1 MVAFDG
7 DDTLWHN
14 ESIFSVTQGRF
25 RELLGPY
32 VDGADVDSLLFAT
45 ETRNLAIFGYGVKS
59 FTLSMIETAIE
70 LSDGRITA
78 AEVQAILDAGKA
90 MLDHPVELLFG
101 VADAVEEISA
111 THPVM
116 LITKGDLFD
125 QESKLAR
132 SGLGER
138 FAAIEVVSE
147 KDPAAYR
154 RILDRQGIEPE
165 HFVMVG
171 NSMRSDIAPV
181 LELGAWAV
189 HVPYYVTWAHE
200 AVHDEAAL
208 RGHDR
213 CRHLDSLDGLATLVA
228 SIEATSTR

>member
-14 ESIFSVTQGRF
+14 ESIFTVTQERF
-25 RELLGPY
+25 RELLLPY
-32 VDGADVDSLLFAT
+32 VDRADVDARLLAT

-59 FTLSMIETAIE
+59 FTLSMIETAVE
-70 LSDGRITA
+70 LSAGRITA
-78 AEVQAILDAGKA
+78 AEIQAILDAGKS

-101 VADAVEEISA
+101 VADAVEAVSA

-132 SGLGER
+132 SGLGDR
-138 FAAIEVVSE
+138 FAAIEILSE
-147 KDPAAYR
+147 KNTAAYR
-154 RILDRQGIEPE
+154 RILARQGIAPE
-165 HFVMVG
+165 RFVMVG
-171 NSMRSDIAPV
+171 NSLRSDVAPV
-181 LELGAWAV
+181 LELGGWAV

-200 AVHDEAAL
+200 VVEDEAAV
-208 RGHDR
+208 RGQDR
-213 CRHLDSLDGLATLVA
+213 CRHLDSLDGLAGLVA
-228 SIEATSTR
+228 TIEAAT